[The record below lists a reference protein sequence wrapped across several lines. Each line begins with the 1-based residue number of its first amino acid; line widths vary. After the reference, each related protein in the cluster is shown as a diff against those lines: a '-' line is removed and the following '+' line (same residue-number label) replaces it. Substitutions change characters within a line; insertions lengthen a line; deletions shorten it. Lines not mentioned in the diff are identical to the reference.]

1 MNPILALPLTLL
13 LGDAVDR
20 PQAGD
25 LAPPFS
31 LAASNG
37 KTVTLAEFAGKKG
50 VILAFFP
57 KAFTGG

>member
-20 PQAGD
+20 PQPGD
-25 LAPPFS
+25 LAPAFS
-31 LAASNG
+31 LPASNG
-37 KTVTLAEFAGKKG
+37 KTVTLAEFAGKKT

-57 KAFTGG
+57 KAFTAG